1 MGVRVRERNG
11 CWWVFVNHQ
20 NRRKAKKVGPG
31 PEGLKLAKALA
42 DRLTVRLAYG
52 EDIDPPSGVPLFRDY
67 AREWLR
73 QVDVTKKT
81 ATAETYERHMRRV
94 WIPAFGK
101 HPLDKITRAMVK
113 HQLMKLLSGGLSR
126 DYVVTVAIPLQS
138 CLSEAVNDEI
148 LKGNPAANHSRSL
161 GPRSGKAREVFT
173 PAELEALFAAAL
185 DYSAEA
191 YVKILILART
201 GMRVGE
207 MLALQPGDID
217 FKRRQIWVRRT
228 WGSRQSQ
235 RSVRCINIPKS
246 GKWRW
251 VDMSPQLAEV
261 LGGYLDRLPQTQ
273 EWLFRG
279 KVPKLPMH
287 PNGFQF
293 IWLKLI
299 ARAGLK
305 RRPPHSLRHTYV
317 SLLVEHG
324 ANMLYI
330 RDQLGHTSIKITMDI
345 YGHLMPGAELRGS
358 EKLDAEIPVLNPY
371 KRNPDAT

>member
-1 MGVRVRERNG
+1 M
-11 CWWVFVNHQ
+11 
-20 NRRKAKKVGPG
+20 
-31 PEGLKLAKALA
+31 
-42 DRLTVRLAYG
+42 
-52 EDIDPPSGVPLFRDY
+52 I
-67 AREWLR
+67 
-73 QVDVTKKT
+73 
-81 ATAETYERHMRRV
+81 
-94 WIPAFGK
+94 
-101 HPLDKITRAMVK
+101 K
-113 HQLMKLLSGGLSR
+113 HQLVKLLDSGLSR
-126 DYVVTVAIPLQS
+126 DYVVTIAIPLQS
-138 CLSEAVNDEI
+138 CLSEAVHDEI
-148 LKGNPAANHSRSL
+148 LKSNPAANHSRSL

-173 PAELEALFAAAL
+173 PAELEQLFAVAL
-185 DYSAEA
+185 GYSAEA

-207 MLALQPGDID
+207 MLALQPDDID

-228 WGSRQSQ
+228 WGSRKSQ

-251 VDMSPQLAEV
+251 VDMSPQLGEV
-261 LGGYLDRLPQTQ
+261 LRGYLDRLPPKQ

-299 ARAGLK
+299 ERAGLK
-305 RRPPHSLRHTYV
+305 RRPIHSLRHTYV

-345 YGHLMPGAELRGS
+345 YGHFLPGTEQRGS
-358 EKLDAEIPVLNPY
+358 EKLDAGMPVPNPY
-371 KRNPDAT
+371 KRNPDATTDFHFIVGGDKIA